1 MYFTRAFSSHV
12 RSIAALAVTAGLL
25 TGCQSVSEVLASP
38 EPNAGPCP
46 SALSLYEAQRLVELE
61 GGVVAYDNVGFTG
74 EILAVRSLCSYY
86 GERPILAN
94 LEIDMGFGRG
104 PAARGDA
111 RTYEYFVAITRR
123 DLDVIHKEVFPI
135 RVEFDAGE
143 DRVYLTEE
151 IDAISIPRAD
161 EGTSGVNFEIIV
173 GFELTP
179 EQIAFNRSGQ
189 RFRVAA
195 GQD

>member
-1 MYFTRAFSSHV
+1 MFSSSV
-12 RSIAALAVTAGLL
+12 RSFAALALAAGML
-25 TGCQSVSEVLASP
+25 TGCQTVSNVLESP

-46 SALSLYEAQRLVELE
+46 SALSLYDAHRIVELE
-61 GGVVAYDNVGFTG
+61 GEVAYENVGFTG

-86 GERPILAN
+86 GERPIIAN
-94 LEIDMGFGRG
+94 LELDMGFGRG
-104 PAARGDA
+104 PAADGRV
-111 RTYEYFVAITRR
+111 RTYEYFVAVTRR
-123 DLDVIHKEVFPI
+123 DIGVIHKEVFPI
-135 RVEFDAGE
+135 TVRFDADE
-143 DRVYLTEE
+143 DRVYLTET

-161 EGTSGVNFEIIV
+161 ETTSGVNFEIIV

-189 RFRVAA
+189 RFRVSA

>member
-1 MYFTRAFSSHV
+1 MYFSHV
-12 RSIAALAVTAGLL
+12 RSFAALAAAAGLL
-25 TGCQSVSEVLASP
+25 AGCQSVSNVLDSP
-38 EPNAGPCP
+38 EPNIGPCP
-46 SALSLYEAQRLVELE
+46 SALSLYDAHRLVEINGE
-61 GGVVAYDNVGFTG
+61 EITYENVGFTA
-74 EILAVRSLCSYY
+74 EIIGVRSFCSYY

-111 RTYEYFVAITRR
+111 HTYEYFVAVTRR
-123 DLDVIHKEVFPI
+123 DMAVIHKETFPV

-151 IDAISIPRAD
+151 IEAISIPRAE

-173 GFELTP
+173 GYELTP
-179 EQIAFNRSGQ
+179 EQIEFNRSGQ

>member
-1 MYFTRAFSSHV
+1 MYFSHV
-12 RSIAALAVTAGLL
+12 RSFAALAAAAGLL
-25 TGCQSVSEVLASP
+25 AGCQSVSNVLDSP
-38 EPNAGPCP
+38 EPNIGPCP
-46 SALSLYEAQRLVELE
+46 SALSLYDAHRLVEINGE
-61 GGVVAYDNVGFTG
+61 EITYENVGFTA
-74 EILAVRSLCSYY
+74 EIIGVRSFCSYY

-111 RTYEYFVAITRR
+111 HTYEYFVAVTRR
-123 DLDVIHKEVFPI
+123 DMAVIHKETFPV

>member
-1 MYFTRAFSSHV
+1 M
-12 RSIAALAVTAGLL
+12 RSFAALAFAAGLL
-25 TGCQSVSEVLASP
+25 SGCQSVSSVLESP

-46 SALSLYEAQRLVELE
+46 SALSLYDAHRLVEIDGE
-61 GGVVAYDNVGFTG
+61 VAYENVGFTG

-94 LEIDMGFGRG
+94 LELDMGFGRG
-104 PAARGDA
+104 PAANGQS
-111 RTYEYFVAITRR
+111 RTYEYFA
-123 DLDVIHKEVFPI
+123 
-135 RVEFDAGE
+135 AGE
-143 DRVYLTEE
+143 DRVYLTET

-161 EGTSGVNFEIIV
+161 ETTSGLNFEIIV

>member
-1 MYFTRAFSSHV
+1 MYFSHV
-12 RSIAALAVTAGLL
+12 RSFAALAAAAGMLAS
-25 TGCQSVSEVLASP
+25 CQSVSNVLDSP
-38 EPNAGPCP
+38 EPNIGPCP
-46 SALSLYEAQRLVELE
+46 SALSLYDAHRLVEIDGE
-61 GGVVAYDNVGFTG
+61 EINYESVGFTA
-74 EILAVRSLCSYY
+74 EILAVRSFCSYY

-104 PAARGDA
+104 PAARGNA
-111 RTYEYFVAITRR
+111 HTYEYFVAVTRR
-123 DLDVIHKEVFPI
+123 DMAVIHKETFPV
-135 RVEFDAGE
+135 RVQFDAGE

-151 IDAISIPRAD
+151 IEAISIPRAE

-173 GFELTP
+173 GYELTP

>member
-1 MYFTRAFSSHV
+1 MLFKSV
-12 RSIAALAVTAGLL
+12 RSFAAIAAMAGLL
-25 TGCQSVSEVLASP
+25 TSCQSVQEVLSEP

-46 SALSLYEAQRLVELE
+46 SALSLYDAHRIVELRNDE
-61 GGVVAYDNVGFTG
+61 VIYENVGFTG

-94 LEIDMGFGRG
+94 LEIDFGFGRG
-104 PAARGDA
+104 PAAQGSE
-111 RTYEYFVAITRR
+111 RTYEVFVAVTRR
-123 DLDVIHKEVFPI
+123 DMAVMAKEIFPVSV
-135 RVEFDAGE
+135 RFPAGQ
-143 DRVYLTEE
+143 DRVFRTET
-151 IDAISIPRAD
+151 IDAISIPRAN
-161 EGTSGVNFEIIV
+161 EGTSGVNFEILV
-173 GFELTP
+173 GFELTE

>member
-1 MYFTRAFSSHV
+1 MYFSHV
-12 RSIAALAVTAGLL
+12 RSFAALAAAAGMLAS
-25 TGCQSVSEVLASP
+25 CQSVSNVLDSP
-38 EPNAGPCP
+38 EPNIGPCP
-46 SALSLYEAQRLVELE
+46 SALSLYDAHRLVELDGE
-61 GGVVAYDNVGFTG
+61 EIDYESVGFTA
-74 EILAVRSLCSYY
+74 EILGVRSFCSYY

-104 PAARGDA
+104 PAARGNA
-111 RTYEYFVAITRR
+111 HTYEYFVAVTRR
-123 DLDVIHKEVFPI
+123 DMAVIHKETFPV
-135 RVEFDAGE
+135 RVEFEAGE

-151 IDAISIPRAD
+151 IEAISIPRAE

-173 GFELTP
+173 GYELTP

>member
-1 MYFTRAFSSHV
+1 MFSSSV
-12 RSIAALAVTAGLL
+12 RSFAALAFAAGLL
-25 TGCQSVSEVLASP
+25 SGCQSVSSVLESP

-46 SALSLYEAQRLVELE
+46 SALSLYDAHRLVEIDGE
-61 GGVVAYDNVGFTG
+61 VAYENVGFTG

-94 LEIDMGFGRG
+94 LELDMGFGRG
-104 PAARGDA
+104 PAANGQS
-111 RTYEYFVAITRR
+111 RTYEYFVAVTRR
-123 DLDVIHKEVFPI
+123 DSAVIHKEVFPI
-135 RVEFDAGE
+135 TVRFDEGE
-143 DRVYLTEE
+143 DRVYLTET

-161 EGTSGVNFEIIV
+161 ETTSGLNFEIIV

>member
-1 MYFTRAFSSHV
+1 MYFSHV
-12 RSIAALAVTAGLL
+12 RSFAALAAAAGMLAS
-25 TGCQSVSEVLASP
+25 CQSVSNVLDSP
-38 EPNAGPCP
+38 EPNIGPCP
-46 SALSLYEAQRLVELE
+46 SALSLYDAHRLVEINGE
-61 GGVVAYDNVGFTG
+61 EINYESVGFTA
-74 EILAVRSLCSYY
+74 EILAVRSFCSYY

-111 RTYEYFVAITRR
+111 HTYEYFVAVTRR
-123 DLDVIHKEVFPI
+123 DMAVIHKETFPV

-151 IDAISIPRAD
+151 IEAISIPRAE

-173 GFELTP
+173 GYELTP
-179 EQIAFNRSGQ
+179 EQIEFNRSGQ